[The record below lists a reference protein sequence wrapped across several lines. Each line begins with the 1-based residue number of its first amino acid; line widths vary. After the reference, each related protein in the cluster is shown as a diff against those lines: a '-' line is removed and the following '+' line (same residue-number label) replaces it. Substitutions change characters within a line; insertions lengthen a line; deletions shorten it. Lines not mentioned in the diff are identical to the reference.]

1 MMESLYLIETGT
13 VILQGGANTRAGG
26 DNDVGF
32 IKNVTFKN
40 ALDNGSGGWLQ
51 QILCLVC
58 PIKHQQ

>member
-51 QILCLVC
+51 QILCLV
-58 PIKHQQ
+58 